1 MSEHRVPYVA
11 GFVGAIHTPSNI
23 SYVMLSEK
31 NGDVFYESKAA
42 ILNLLRE
49 GFGGSMAG
57 FDMTHLLAVT
67 WESVAF
73 EGDTTMVMSIIL
85 YMLYILFSH
94 IHTHLQTA
102 TFQIV
107 LVSET
112 GKPDTYALLLY
123 KDIKW
128 EGTSVLIGFNAGE

>member
-1 MSEHRVPYVA
+1 MSDHQVPYVA

-31 NGDVFYESKAA
+31 NGDVFYESKAD

-57 FDMTHLLAVT
+57 FNMTHLLAVT

-73 EGDTTMVMSIIL
+73 EGDTTMVMSIIYVL
-85 YMLYILFSH
+85 FVYTVHIILT
-94 IHTHLQTA
+94 HTHTPADCNFSDSFSVRDWQTRHLC
-102 TFQIV
+102 TI
-107 LVSET
+107 
-112 GKPDTYALLLY
+112 AL
-123 KDIKW
+123 
-128 EGTSVLIGFNAGE
+128 

>member
-1 MSEHRVPYVA
+1 MSDHQVPYVA

-31 NGDVFYESKAA
+31 NGDVFYESKAD

-57 FDMTHLLAVT
+57 FNMTHLLAVT

-73 EGDTTMVMSIIL
+73 EGDTTMVMSIICIICIYCTYYSHTYTHTCRL
-85 YMLYILFSH
+85 QLFR
-94 IHTHLQTA
+94 
-102 TFQIV
+102 
-107 LVSET
+107 
-112 GKPDTYALLLY
+112 
-123 KDIKW
+123 
-128 EGTSVLIGFNAGE
+128 

>member
-1 MSEHRVPYVA
+1 MSVPYVA
-11 GFVGAIHTPSNI
+11 GFAGAIHTPSNI
-23 SYVMLSEK
+23 SYVMLSER
-31 NGDVFYESKAA
+31 NGDIKLFYESKAH
-42 ILNLLRE
+42 IHNLLRE

-57 FDMTHLLAVT
+57 FDMTHLVAVT

-73 EGDTTMVMSIIL
+73 EKNTTMVMSII
-85 YMLYILFSH
+85 YMLYIIFSN

-128 EGTSVLIGFNAGE
+128 NGTSVLIGFNAGE